1 MNKTKILKLATLI
14 VTIIILI
21 IATIYLAPII
31 KKINTPEGQTVFK
44 EKIQDSGIAGLAMLF
59 GLEIA
64 QVILAILPGEPIEIL
79 AGICYGPI
87 WGTVFLMISIF
98 LITCAIYFLV
108 KKYGKKFI
116 YEFFPEEKVAKLE
129 NSKLFKEGKKIE
141 MVMVILFLIP
151 GTPKD
156 LLVYLGG
163 LLPIKTTRFLAIS
176 TLLRFPSIISSTI
189 LGSNIL
195 EGQWKIG
202 VLAYIITFVIT
213 FIVILIVNK
222 IDKNKV
228 TEDIIK
234 SIKNN
239 ELN

>member
-129 NSKLFKEGKKIE
+129 NSKLFKEEKKIE